1 MKWVGLIVCC
11 LMSIR
16 ILAQGYSDA
25 AQTALA
31 GSNVVAL
38 RNGIHHLNPAT
49 ISQNKSKKIGL
60 SQSLPYT
67 LPEIRY
73 NSVFY
78 LFNFKNNYIG
88 VDYNHLSFDELI
100 DHTISILYAKKLN
113 EKLSL
118 GIKIKNNFIQI
129 ETNRYYKVVP
139 EIGFVYHANKYIDIG
154 SYWLQ
159 SQSLLEFN
167 QWQSSLK
174 TGISYKKIKKLPIY
188 LSTEIN
194 SNAQIV
200 LKTGLEYRSNERLAT
215 RLAISSDNSYLSFG
229 VFYKIKKIE
238 IECANS
244 LHKYLGMSPC
254 LTMTYEI
261 K

>member
-11 LMSIR
+11 FVSIR

-38 RNGIHHLNPAT
+38 RNGIQHLNPAAIT
-49 ISQNKSKKIGL
+49 QNKSKKIGL
-60 SQSLPYT
+60 SQALPYT

-78 LFNFKNNYIG
+78 LFNRKNNYIG
-88 VDYNHLSFDELI
+88 IDYNHLSFDALS
-100 DHTISILYAKKLN
+100 DHTLSILYAKRLN

-118 GIKIKNNFIQI
+118 GIKIKNNFIEI
-129 ETNRYYKVVP
+129 ESNRYYKVLP
-139 EIGFVYHANKYIDIG
+139 EIGFVYHVNKNFDIG
-154 SYWLQ
+154 SYWMQ

-174 TGISYKKIKKLPIY
+174 TGLLFKKIKKLPIY
-188 LSTEIN
+188 ISTEIN
-194 SNAQIV
+194 SNGQIV
-200 LKTGLEYRSNERLAT
+200 IKSGLEYKSNDRFASRIALSTDEA
-215 RLAISSDNSYLSFG
+215 YLSFG
-229 VFYKIKKIE
+229 IFYKIKKLE

-254 LTMTYEI
+254 LTLTYEI
-261 K
+261 